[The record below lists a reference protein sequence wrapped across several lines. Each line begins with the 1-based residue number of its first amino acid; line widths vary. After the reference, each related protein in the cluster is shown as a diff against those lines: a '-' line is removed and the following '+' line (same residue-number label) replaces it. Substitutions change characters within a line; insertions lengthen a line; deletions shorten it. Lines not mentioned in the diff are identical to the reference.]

1 MGCYIKKIKGG
12 RAELEHTKIKNI
24 NLSKRR
30 KKIFRRRLIFLI
42 SIILIIGGSIFFVF
56 SKMNKDESYR
66 DAYKKNISSRELE
79 KMRQELDIK
88 EVDYK
93 WGSGLKKGNSPKRL
107 IIHHSA
113 TDSPENSRRYS

>member
-1 MGCYIKKIKGG
+1 MWCYIKKIKGG

-88 EVDYK
+88 EVNYK
-93 WGSGLKKGNSPKRL
+93 YGHDK
-107 IIHHSA
+107 
-113 TDSPENSRRYS
+113 Y

>member
-1 MGCYIKKIKGG
+1 M
-12 RAELEHTKIKNI
+12 EHTKIKNI

-42 SIILIIGGSIFFVF
+42 SIILIICGSIFFVF

-88 EVDYK
+88 EVNYK
-93 WGSGLKKGNSPKRL
+93 WGSGLKRG
-107 IIHHSA
+107 IHLK
-113 TDSPENSRRYS
+113 D

>member
-1 MGCYIKKIKGG
+1 MWCYIKKNKRG
-12 RAELEHTKIKNI
+12 RAELEHNKIKNI

-42 SIILIIGGSIFFVF
+42 SIILIIGGSIFFFF

-88 EVDYK
+88 EVNYK
-93 WGSGLKKGNSPKRL
+93 WGSGLKRGIPLK
-107 IIHHSA
+107 
-113 TDSPENSRRYS
+113 D